1 MHMRLSFLVAA
12 ILGLVLLGAPAASY
26 AAATATPINGAVP
39 VSAAPAPAAGG
50 TATPLNAVPAPST
63 GSGKAAMTSA
73 AGKAKAGVTSTTQPA
88 DDQNAG
94 GSMLSTLAWFAI
106 PLGIVYLLI
115 LMPKSRED
123 KRRRKMLSELKRG
136 DRVVTTGGM
145 LASVIDVRDS
155 EVVLKVDESANV
167 KARFT
172 RAAIAAVLPDSSG
185 AQPEEK
191 APDKKR

>member
-1 MHMRLSFLVAA
+1 MQIRFSFLVAA
-12 ILGLVLLGAPAASY
+12 LLAAFMAVPASAF
-26 AAATATPINGAVP
+26 AAAIATPINGTAP
-39 VSAAPAPAAGG
+39 VVAAPPSGQSAAAPAATAAPAPSS
-50 TATPLNAVPAPST
+50 ATGA
-63 GSGKAAMTSA
+63 KAAASA
-73 AGKAKAGVTSTTQPA
+73 AGKAKAAAKSTTQPA
-88 DDQNAG
+88 DENTP
-94 GSMLSTLAWFAI
+94 GSMLQTLAWFAI

-172 RAAIAAVLPDSSG
+172 RSAIAAVIPDSSSS
-185 AQPEEK
+185 QPEEK
-191 APDKKR
+191 APDSKKK

>member
-1 MHMRLSFLVAA
+1 MHMRLSFLVAM
-12 ILGLVLLGAPAASY
+12 ILGLVLLGAPAASR

-39 VSAAPAPAAGG
+39 VTAAPAPASGQTVAP
-50 TATPLNAVPAPST
+50 APAVPAPSA
-63 GSGKAAMTSA
+63 SGAKAVTAA
-73 AGKAKAGVTSTTQPA
+73 AGKAKAGAESTTQPA

-172 RAAIAAVLPDSSG
+172 RAAIAAVLPDPSG
-185 AQPEEK
+185 LPPEEK
-191 APDKKR
+191 APDKKK

>member
-12 ILGLVLLGAPAASY
+12 ILGLALLGAPAASY

-50 TATPLNAVPAPST
+50 TAAPVTAVPAPSA
-63 GSGKAAMTSA
+63 GSGKAAMASA
-73 AGKAKAGVTSTTQPA
+73 AAKAKAGVKSTTQPS
-88 DDQNAG
+88 DQNAG

-145 LASVIDVRDS
+145 IASVIDVRDS

-191 APDKKR
+191 APEKKK

>member
-1 MHMRLSFLVAA
+1 MRHHLLRHLFAG
-12 ILGLVLLGAPAASY
+12 IVLLALPTAVF
-26 AAATATPINGAVP
+26 AAATATPVNGTVPVAAAPTGAVP
-39 VSAAPAPAAGG
+39 PAMPAAGTSISSAKTAAAG
-50 TATPLNAVPAPST
+50 GASAAKTTLVTATQPT
-63 GSGKAAMTSA
+63 GAKHAAASN
-73 AGKAKAGVTSTTQPA
+73 P
-88 DDQNAG
+88 
-94 GSMLSTLAWFAI
+94 GSMLQTLAFFAV

-123 KRRRKMLSELKRG
+123 KRRKKMLSALKRG

-172 RAAIAAVLPDSSG
+172 RSAIAAVLPDETSADVKS
-185 AQPEEK
+185 
-191 APDKKR
+191 

>member
-1 MHMRLSFLVAA
+1 MHRRCYGFLVAA
-12 ILGLVLLGAPAASY
+12 LFAALLSMPVAAF

-39 VSAAPAPAAGG
+39 TTAAPASGQATAAPAPVAAG
-50 TATPLNAVPAPST
+50 AKANAVSAGSKAEAGAKGTNQTAKQGAP
-63 GSGKAAMTSA
+63 
-73 AGKAKAGVTSTTQPA
+73 
-88 DDQNAG
+88 
-94 GSMLSTLAWFAI
+94 GSMLQTLAWFAI

-123 KRRRKMLSELKRG
+123 KRRRKMLGELKRG

-172 RAAIAAVLPDSSG
+172 RAAIAAVLPDAASG
-185 AQPEEK
+185 TSAEEK
-191 APDKKR
+191 APENKK

>member
-1 MHMRLSFLVAA
+1 MQIRNGFWIVALLVGAWLMPASAFAAA
-12 ILGLVLLGAPAASY
+12 I
-26 AAATATPINGAVP
+26 ATPINGTVP
-39 VSAAPAPAAGG
+39 TAAAPTLSQSAAVSAA
-50 TATPLNAVPAPST
+50 TPAPSAA
-63 GSGKAAMTSA
+63 GAKAAVTTA
-73 AGKAKAGVTSTTQPA
+73 AGKAKAGAASTTQPA
-88 DDQNAG
+88 NQGAPG
-94 GSMLSTLAWFAI
+94 GMLQTLAWFAI
-106 PLGIVYLLI
+106 PLGIVYLMI

-172 RAAIAAVLPDSSG
+172 RAAIAAVLPDSSS
-185 AQPEEK
+185 AAEEK
-191 APDKKR
+191 APEKKK

>member
-1 MHMRLSFLVAA
+1 MQIRYGLLMAA
-12 ILGLVLLGAPAASY
+12 LLAACLALPASVF
-26 AAATATPINGAVP
+26 AAATATPINGTAP
-39 VSAAPAPAAGG
+39 VVVAPPSGQSAAAPA
-50 TATPLNAVPAPST
+50 ATPAPSAT
-63 GSGKAAMTSA
+63 GAKAAAGSA
-73 AGKAKAGVTSTTQPA
+73 ADKIKAGVKSTTQPT
-88 DDQNAG
+88 DQNTP
-94 GSMLSTLAWFAI
+94 GSMLQTLAWFAI

-123 KRRRKMLSELKRG
+123 KRRRKMLGELKRG

-172 RAAIAAVLPDSSG
+172 RAAIAAVLPDASSG
-185 AQPEEK
+185 TQAEDK
-191 APDKKR
+191 APDKKK

>member
-1 MHMRLSFLVAA
+1 MQRNVLALSV
-12 ILGLVLLGAPAASY
+12 LGLVLLAAPRPSF

-39 VSAAPAPAAGG
+39 VNAAPADSPAA
-50 TATPLNAVPAPST
+50 APVSAVPAPT
-63 GSGKAAMTSA
+63 ASGAKALTAA
-73 AGKAKAGVTSTTQPA
+73 AGKAKAGAKSTTQPA
-88 DDQNAG
+88 NDENG
-94 GSMLSTLAWFAI
+94 GSMLQTLAWFAI
-106 PLGIVYLLI
+106 PLGIVYLMI

-172 RAAIAAVLPDSSG
+172 RSAIAAVIPDSSSS
-185 AQPEEK
+185 QPEEK
-191 APDKKR
+191 APDSKKK

>member
-1 MHMRLSFLVAA
+1 MHVRLSFLVAA
-12 ILGLVLLGAPAASY
+12 ILGLVLLGAPTASY
-26 AAATATPINGAVP
+26 AAATATPVNGAVP
-39 VSAAPAPAAGG
+39 VSAAPASAAGG
-50 TATPLNAVPAPST
+50 TATPVAVPAPSA
-63 GSGKAAMTSA
+63 GSGKAAVASA
-73 AGKAKAGVTSTTQPA
+73 VGKAKAGVKSSTQPA
-88 DDQNAG
+88 ADQNAG

-106 PLGIVYLLI
+106 PLGIVYLMI

-172 RAAIAAVLPDSSG
+172 RAAIAAVIPDSSSG

-191 APDKKR
+191 APDKKK